1 MHFDVVRKG
10 EVLGRFTLPMW
21 GRHLVQNCL
30 AAIGVGLEFAVEV
43 SVIQKALAAFG
54 GVKRRLEVIGEAS
67 GITVMSD
74 YGHHPTEI
82 RATLRAIREC
92 RGDAQGV
99 VYTLFQPHR
108 YSRTQQSWNEFL
120 QVFGDTDHLVLT
132 DIYAASEKPLN
143 GITGEAFYRAVVHP
157 SKEYVAILDEAVS
170 AILPRL
176 REGDL
181 VLCLGA
187 GSVGSMPEKFLE
199 AINAAPLP
207 TVTVD
212 EAVALVAGM
221 GL

>member
-1 MHFDVVRKG
+1 
-10 EVLGRFTLPMW
+10 MW

-30 AAIGVGLEFAVEV
+30 AAIGVGLEFGIDVD
-43 SVIQKALAAFG
+43 VIRSALASFG

-67 GITVMSD
+67 GVTVMTD

-92 RGDAQGV
+92 RGDAQGSI
-99 VYTLFQPHR
+99 YTLFQPHR

-120 QVFGDTDHLVLT
+120 PVFADTDHLVLT
-132 DIYAASEKPLN
+132 EIYAASEKPLN
-143 GITGEAFYRAVVHP
+143 GITGEAFFRAVVHP
-157 SKEYVAILDEAVS
+157 SKEYVSSLEDAVDAIV
-170 AILPRL
+170 PRL
-176 REGDL
+176 RSGDL

-187 GSVGSMPEKFLE
+187 GSVGSMPEKFL
-199 AINAAPLP
+199 ARINAAPLP
-207 TVTVD
+207 TATVD